1 MLRISRSRGIPRAL
15 SFAAIVLFAVAAS
28 GEALGKTRAKKRAV
42 DLDAPI
48 ASTLP
53 SAPLAPPVRFF
64 TINDVLAKHDGRKAA
79 GNTKF
84 AALTDGGVA
93 SDAAE
98 PQKISP
104 QVSDEPFGLFTFRAP
119 EGLLWVKWRGVEQS
133 MRSEAAAIERCK
145 ADSEDCSIAARR
157 FVGIA
162 DAARVSDPYARVK
175 SVNRSVNQAI
185 RYVSDFEQHG
195 VADRW
200 TSPLA
205 TLASG
210 RGDCEDYAILK
221 YVALRD
227 AGVATEDLKLVLVRD
242 MAVRQDHAV
251 LMVRVDRRWLV
262 LDNRSAM
269 LFETADVR
277 HFMPLFAIDE
287 RGVNLFAAPYAA
299 RPMHESES
307 DLMPAAALEM
317 GGGTISEAPILL

>member
-1 MLRISRSRGIPRAL
+1 MLRISQSRGIPRAL
-15 SFAAIVLFAVAAS
+15 SFAAIVLFAVAVS
-28 GEALGKTRAKKRAV
+28 GEALGKPRTKKRI

-48 ASTLP
+48 ASSLP
-53 SAPLAPPVRFF
+53 SAPMAPPVRFF
-64 TINDVLAKHDGRKAA
+64 TINDVLAKHDGRKVS
-79 GNTKF
+79 GDTKF
-84 AALTDGGVA
+84 AALNDGNVA
-93 SDAAE
+93 SDAA
-98 PQKISP
+98 PAKVRP

-119 EGLLWVKWRGVEQS
+119 EGLLWVKWRAVEQS

-145 ADSEDCSIAARR
+145 ADGEDCSVAARR
-157 FVGIA
+157 FVGMA

-175 SVNRSVNQAI
+175 SVNRDVNSAI

-205 TLASG
+205 TLATG

-221 YVALRD
+221 YAALRE
-227 AGVATEDLKLVLVRD
+227 AGMAAEDLKLVLVRD
-242 MAVRQDHAV
+242 MGVRQDHAV
-251 LMVRVDRRWLV
+251 LMVRVDSRWLV
-262 LDNRSAM
+262 LDNRSAT

-299 RPMHESES
+299 RPLHESES
-307 DLMPAAALEM
+307 ELMPATSLDIGGDSMSAAPM
-317 GGGTISEAPILL
+317 LL